1 MNHDYTRQDRIS
13 ALLRREMATLIWKQ
27 IKDPRLGPVSVTDVE
42 VSRDLSHAVVYLNT
56 SDDDSMESSL
66 NVLKGARGFLR
77 RELGK
82 IMKTRTVPEL
92 HFKCDD
98 SLQKGDRIEEL
109 LFRARQGDQWSA
121 PDQSDGSDDD

>member
-13 ALLRREMATLIWKQ
+13 ALLRRELATLIWKQ

-56 SDDDSMESSL
+56 SDDDSMAGSL
-66 NVLKGARGFLR
+66 AVLKGASGFLR

-98 SLQKGDRIEEL
+98 SLQTGDRIEEL
-109 LFRARQGDQWSA
+109 LYRARQEGPWTPPESTDQN
-121 PDQSDGSDDD
+121 DED